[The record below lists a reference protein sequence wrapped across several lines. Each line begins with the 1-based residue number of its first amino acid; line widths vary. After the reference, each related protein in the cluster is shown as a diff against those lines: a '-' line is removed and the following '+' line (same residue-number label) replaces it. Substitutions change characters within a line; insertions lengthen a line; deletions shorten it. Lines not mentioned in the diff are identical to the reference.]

1 LLVFKK
7 NIYLFQ
13 LKYPTCILNISPYLI
28 TLKQTLMR
36 QTLKLLAFVL
46 IAGFAITSCKK
57 EVKET
62 APDPISQETLAK
74 INDHGFGTSDVQ
86 RVEEGYLV
94 EGDIILTED
103 YLNTTPGGT
112 FLRIANNEQYRTT
125 LLVTAL
131 PRNITI
137 SSSGNISAGLSSA
150 IDAAI
155 ARYNAENLRIT
166 MSRVASGGDIVIRL
180 INGGNYIASSGFP
193 SSFGDP
199 YPTVKYNRA
208 YQNYSAGFMTT
219 VIAHEVGHC
228 IGFRHTDFMDRSYSC
243 GGSPTNEGAS
253 SIGAILIPGTPSGP
267 DSGSWML
274 SCLSASTN
282 RPFNNNDKTALSYLY

>member
-1 LLVFKK
+1 
-7 NIYLFQ
+7 
-13 LKYPTCILNISPYLI
+13 
-28 TLKQTLMR
+28 MR
-36 QTLKLLAFVL
+36 QTSKLLACLL

-57 EVKET
+57 EVKDT
-62 APDPISQETLAK
+62 AQDQISQETLAK

-86 RVEEGYLV
+86 KVDEGYLV
-94 EGDIILTED
+94 EGDIILTEEF
-103 YLNTTPGGT
+103 LNSTPGGN
-112 FLRIANNEQYRTT
+112 FLRIAENEQYRTT

-193 SSFGDP
+193 TSTGDP
-199 YPTVKYNRA
+199 YGTVKYNRA

-219 VIAHEVGHC
+219 VIAHEVGHA

-243 GGSPTNEGAS
+243 GGSPSNEGAS
-253 SIGAILIPGTPSGP
+253 SVGAILIPGTPSGP